1 LERSIINHQSL
12 SGWFIMI
19 DAIVFDFDGLI
30 IDTEIADFLS
40 WQKMY
45 AEFGVELPLD
55 VWHANIGVSN
65 AFDPYLHL
73 EELLG
78 YPIDRPTV
86 HDRRKQWDNEFI
98 AQQTILPGVETVLN
112 DARRMGLKIGL
123 ASSSDHAW
131 VDGFLDKL
139 GLAGWFEVV
148 RCSDD
153 VDGRSKPDPAVYLSV
168 VAGLG
173 VPANRALA
181 LEDSP
186 NGLAAAKAAGL
197 YCTAVPNQMTRSLNF
212 DQADLCLES
221 LAQMPLAQ
229 IIDEVLKNGQ
239 G

>member
-1 LERSIINHQSL
+1 
-12 SGWFIMI
+12 MI

-30 IDTEIADFLS
+30 IDTEIADYLS

-45 AEFGVELPLD
+45 AEFGLELPLD
-55 VWHANIGVSN
+55 VWHANIGTANSFN
-65 AFDPYLHL
+65 PYLHL
-73 EELLG
+73 EELLER
-78 YPIDRPTV
+78 PIDRQAV
-86 HDRRKQWDNEFI
+86 HDRRKQWDDELI
-98 AQQTILPGVETVLN
+98 AGLTILPGVETALA

-123 ASSSDHAW
+123 ASSSDHGW
-131 VDGFLDKL
+131 VDGFLVKL
-139 GLAGWFEVV
+139 GLMDWFEVV

-153 VDGRSKPDPAVYLSV
+153 VNGRSKPDPAVYLSA

-173 VPANRALA
+173 VAANRTLA

-197 YCTAVPNQMTRSLNF
+197 YCTAVPNQMTRTLNF
-212 DQADLCLES
+212 DQADLRLES

-229 IIDEVLKNGQ
+229 IIDEVLKNGR

>member
-1 LERSIINHQSL
+1 
-12 SGWFIMI
+12 MI
-19 DAIVFDFDGLI
+19 DAIIFDFDGLI

-55 VWHANIGVSN
+55 VWQANIGASN
-65 AFDPYLHL
+65 LFNPYSHL

-78 YPIDRPTV
+78 RPIDRQAV
-86 HDRRKQWDNEFI
+86 HDQRKQWDNEFI
-98 AQQTILPGVETVLN
+98 AQQTILPGVETILA

-123 ASSSDHAW
+123 ASSSDHGW
-131 VDGFLDKL
+131 VDGFLDRL
-139 GLAGWFEVV
+139 ALAGWFEVV

-153 VDGRSKPDPAVYLSV
+153 VNGRTKPHPAVYLLA

-173 VPANRALA
+173 VPADRALA

-212 DQADLCLES
+212 DQADLRLES

-229 IIDEVLKNGQ
+229 MIMEVTKNGKA
-239 G
+239 